1 MTGCLVNIKFHF
13 IHQTYWTCNKK
24 RHTYR
29 IHGERSFWSFRIN
42 CTCMGR
48 LVQVLVRSL
57 RLGQW
62 TQLWTRIDQT
72 AFQDGGGYGEEVE
85 EDVKDRALLEMVEEL
100 VRRGR
105 RDTTTLVNI
114 TVTVHFTHKFR
125 FVAKFLWT
133 MSAHMSISRTFLQA
147 VYSIPTCFYW
157 ASYCCSQWGFW
168 KQVDWFRLFF
178 TMENVI

>member
-1 MTGCLVNIKFHF
+1 MYVYGQISTSA
-13 IHQTYWTCNKK
+13 
-24 RHTYR
+24 
-29 IHGERSFWSFRIN
+29 GEEFEIGTMNSAHRF
-42 CTCMGR
+42 
-48 LVQVLVRSL
+48 V
-57 RLGQW
+57 
-62 TQLWTRIDQT
+62 LWTRIDQT

-133 MSAHMSISRTFLQA
+133 MSAHMSISRMFLQA
-147 VYSIPTCFYW
+147 VYSISTCFY
-157 ASYCCSQWGFW
+157 
-168 KQVDWFRLFF
+168 
-178 TMENVI
+178 